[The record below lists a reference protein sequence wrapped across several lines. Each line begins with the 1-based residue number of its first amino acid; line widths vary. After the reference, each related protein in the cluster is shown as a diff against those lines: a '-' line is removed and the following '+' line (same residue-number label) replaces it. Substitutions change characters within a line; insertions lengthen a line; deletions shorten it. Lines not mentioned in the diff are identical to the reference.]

1 MCLVVLLS
9 LLVMLLSLSSLGDGF
24 YKQTNNIDP
33 VLRTKLFLF
42 TSACPHSCLRKKLF
56 RKLML
61 RASLSNLF
69 HHVKLVFHLQST
81 SYIA

>member
-9 LLVMLLSLSSLGDGF
+9 LLVVLLGLLSLGDGF

-42 TSACPHSCLRKKLF
+42 TSGVS
-56 RKLML
+56 
-61 RASLSNLF
+61 S
-69 HHVKLVFHLQST
+69 
-81 SYIA
+81 